1 MGTEQGNKAMKG
13 IFGLSLGWSVV
24 ISFIIGVLCT
34 VLGFVGASPFDAF
47 LGGLNLMI
55 AFDDFGNWLALGDRQ
70 YLDSISF
77 DLNIEELGVS
87 NMDEWNALSAETRRV
102 RLANYIEDN
111 AYSTN

>member
-1 MGTEQGNKAMKG
+1 M
-13 IFGLSLGWSVV
+13 
-24 ISFIIGVLCT
+24 
-34 VLGFVGASPFDAF
+34 D
-47 LGGLNLMI
+47 
-55 AFDDFGNWLALGDRQ
+55 DRQ